1 MADEKRDPTDESIPP
16 IDFTTFMLSMSTA
29 CMAHLGEVTGP
40 DGGSPDGGSV
50 VDLAMARQ
58 TIEIL
63 ELLEAKTRGNLTGE
77 EERILTQV
85 LGDLRDAYDRAS
97 RG

>member
-1 MADEKRDPTDESIPP
+1 MADEKRSPTTEDESIPP
-16 IDFTTFMLSMSTA
+16 IDFTTFVLSMSTA

-40 DGGSPDGGSV
+40 DGRDV

-63 ELLEAKTRGNLTGE
+63 ELLERKTQGNLSGE
-77 EERILTQV
+77 EERILSQV
-85 LGDLRDAYDRAS
+85 LTDLRDAYERAS
-97 RG
+97 RS